1 MLIKEEKNFL
11 FLWYFFVY
19 NSYYSECIQDGD
31 DFLEQKFIRIFNLFK
46 NDVYRLS
53 YSYTKNISD
62 SDDIT
67 QNVFVKLYKHNE
79 ILKLDNISIKK
90 WLFKVTINECKTLLL
105 SSWKKKIIPFTEKEE
120 NTLYTKINDNNVL
133 EKVMQLPKKYRLVIF
148 LYYYENYSI
157 KEISE
162 ILNLTVT
169 NVQTI
174 ASRARNKLKEIIVE
188 DENE

>member
-1 MLIKEEKNFL
+1 MEK
-11 FLWYFFVY
+11 
-19 NSYYSECIQDGD
+19 Q
-31 DFLEQKFIRIFNLFK
+31 FIRIFNLFK

-79 ILKLDNISIKK
+79 VLELDDISIKK
-90 WLFKVTINECKTLLL
+90 WLFKVAINECKTLLL

-120 NTLYTKINDNNVL
+120 NTLYAKVNDNSIL
-133 EKVMQLPKKYRLVIF
+133 DQVMQLPKKYRLVIF

-157 KEISE
+157 KEIAE
-162 ILNLTVT
+162 ILNTTIT
-169 NVQTI
+169 NVQTML
-174 ASRARNKLKEIIVE
+174 SRARDKLKSIIRE

>member
-1 MLIKEEKNFL
+1 MEK
-11 FLWYFFVY
+11 
-19 NSYYSECIQDGD
+19 Q
-31 DFLEQKFIRIFNLFK
+31 FIRIFNLFK

-79 ILKLDNISIKK
+79 VLELDDISIKK
-90 WLFKVTINECKTLLL
+90 WLFKVTINECKSLLL

-120 NTLYTKINDNNVL
+120 NTLYAKINDNNIL
-133 EKVMQLPKKYRLVIF
+133 DQVMQLPKKYRLVIF
-148 LYYYENYSI
+148 LYYYENYST

-162 ILNLTVT
+162 ILNSTVT
-169 NVQTI
+169 NVQTML
-174 ASRARNKLKEIIVE
+174 SRARDKLKDIIRE

>member
-1 MLIKEEKNFL
+1 MHSN
-11 FLWYFFVY
+11 
-19 NSYYSECIQDGD
+19 GD
-31 DFLEQKFIRIFNLFK
+31 DFLEKQFIRIFNLFK
-46 NDVYRLS
+46 NDVYRLA

-79 ILKLDNISIKK
+79 ILELDNVNLKK

-105 SSWKKKIIPFTEKEE
+105 SSWKKKIVPFTEKEE
-120 NTLYTKINDNNVL
+120 NTLYTKINDNSVL
-133 EKVMQLPKKYRLVIF
+133 EVVMKLPKKYRLVIF
-148 LYYYENYSI
+148 LYYYENYNI

-174 ASRARNKLKEIIVE
+174 LYRGRDKLKDIIRE
-188 DENE
+188 DEDE

>member
-1 MLIKEEKNFL
+1 MEK
-11 FLWYFFVY
+11 
-19 NSYYSECIQDGD
+19 Q
-31 DFLEQKFIRIFNLFK
+31 FIRIFNLFK

-79 ILKLDNISIKK
+79 VLELDDISIKK
-90 WLFKVTINECKTLLL
+90 WLFKVTINECKSLLL

-120 NTLYTKINDNNVL
+120 NTLNAKINDSNVL
-133 EKVMQLPKKYRLVIF
+133 DQVMQLPKKYRLVIF
-148 LYYYENYSI
+148 LYYYENYST

-162 ILNLTVT
+162 VLNITIT
-169 NVQTI
+169 NVQTML
-174 ASRARNKLKEIIVE
+174 SRARDKLKKIIRE
-188 DENE
+188 DEDE

>member
-1 MLIKEEKNFL
+1 MEK
-11 FLWYFFVY
+11 
-19 NSYYSECIQDGD
+19 Q
-31 DFLEQKFIRIFNLFK
+31 FIRIFNLFK
-46 NDVYRLS
+46 NDVYRLA

-79 ILKLDNISIKK
+79 ILELDNVNLKK

-105 SSWKKKIIPFTEKEE
+105 SSWKKKIVPFTEKEE
-120 NTLYTKINDNNVL
+120 NTLYTKINDNSVL
-133 EKVMQLPKKYRLVIF
+133 EVVMKLPKKYRLVIF
-148 LYYYENYSI
+148 LYYYENYNI

-174 ASRARNKLKEIIVE
+174 LYRGRDKLKDIIRE
-188 DENE
+188 DEDE

>member
-79 ILKLDNISIKK
+79 VLELDDISIKK
-90 WLFKVTINECKTLLL
+90 WLFKVTINECKSLLL

-120 NTLYTKINDNNVL
+120 NTLYVKVNDNSIL
-133 EKVMQLPKKYRLVIF
+133 DQVMQLPKKYRLVIF
-148 LYYYENYSI
+148 LYYYENYNT

>member
-1 MLIKEEKNFL
+1 MEK
-11 FLWYFFVY
+11 
-19 NSYYSECIQDGD
+19 Q
-31 DFLEQKFIRIFNLFK
+31 FIRIFNLFK

-79 ILKLDNISIKK
+79 VLELDDISIKK
-90 WLFKVTINECKTLLL
+90 WLFKVTINECKSLLL

-120 NTLYTKINDNNVL
+120 NALYAKINDNNVL
-133 EKVMQLPKKYRLVIF
+133 DKVMQLPKKYRLVIF
-148 LYYYENYSI
+148 LYYYENYST

-162 ILNLTVT
+162 VLNITIT
-169 NVQTI
+169 NVQTML
-174 ASRARNKLKEIIVE
+174 SRARDKLKSIIRE

>member
-79 ILKLDNISIKK
+79 ILKLDDISIKK

-105 SSWKKKIIPFTEKEE
+105 SSSKKKIIPFTEKEE
-120 NTLYTKINDNNVL
+120 NTLYTKIYDNNVL
-133 EKVMQLPKKYRLVIF
+133 EKVMQLPKKNRLVIF

-174 ASRARNKLKEIIVE
+174 ASRARNKLKEIIME

>member
-1 MLIKEEKNFL
+1 MEK
-11 FLWYFFVY
+11 
-19 NSYYSECIQDGD
+19 Q
-31 DFLEQKFIRIFNLFK
+31 FIRIFNLFK

-79 ILKLDNISIKK
+79 VLELDDISIKK
-90 WLFKVTINECKTLLL
+90 WLFKVTINECKSLLL

-120 NTLYTKINDNNVL
+120 NTLNAKINDSNVL
-133 EKVMQLPKKYRLVIF
+133 DQVMQLPKKYRLVIF
-148 LYYYENYSI
+148 LYYYENYST

-162 ILNLTVT
+162 VLNITIT
-169 NVQTI
+169 NVQTML
-174 ASRARNKLKEIIVE
+174 SRARDKLKSIIRE

>member
-1 MLIKEEKNFL
+1 MEK
-11 FLWYFFVY
+11 
-19 NSYYSECIQDGD
+19 Q
-31 DFLEQKFIRIFNLFK
+31 FIRIFNLFK

-79 ILKLDNISIKK
+79 VLELDDISIKK
-90 WLFKVTINECKTLLL
+90 WLFKVTINECKSLLL

-120 NTLYTKINDNNVL
+120 NTLYAKINDNNIL
-133 EKVMQLPKKYRLVIF
+133 DQVMQLPKKYRLVIF
-148 LYYYENYSI
+148 LYYYENYST

-162 ILNLTVT
+162 VLNITIT
-169 NVQTI
+169 NVQTML
-174 ASRARNKLKEIIVE
+174 SRARDKLKSIIRE

>member
-1 MLIKEEKNFL
+1 MEK
-11 FLWYFFVY
+11 
-19 NSYYSECIQDGD
+19 Q
-31 DFLEQKFIRIFNLFK
+31 FIRIFNLFK

-79 ILKLDNISIKK
+79 VLELDDISIKK
-90 WLFKVTINECKTLLL
+90 WLFKVTINECKSLLL

-120 NTLYTKINDNNVL
+120 NTLYAKVNENSIL
-133 EKVMQLPKKYRLVIF
+133 EQVMQLPKKYRLVIF
-148 LYYYENYSI
+148 LYYYENYNT

-162 ILNLTVT
+162 ILNITIT
-169 NVQTI
+169 NVQTML
-174 ASRARNKLKEIIVE
+174 SRAREKLKKIIRE
-188 DENE
+188 DEDE

>member
-1 MLIKEEKNFL
+1 M
-11 FLWYFFVY
+11 
-19 NSYYSECIQDGD
+19 
-31 DFLEQKFIRIFNLFK
+31 EQKFIRIFNLFK

-174 ASRARNKLKEIIVE
+174 ASRARNKLKEIIME

>member
-1 MLIKEEKNFL
+1 MEK
-11 FLWYFFVY
+11 
-19 NSYYSECIQDGD
+19 Q
-31 DFLEQKFIRIFNLFK
+31 FIRIFNLFK

-79 ILKLDNISIKK
+79 VLELDDISIKK
-90 WLFKVTINECKTLLL
+90 WLFKVTINECKSLLL

-120 NTLYTKINDNNVL
+120 NTLYAKINDNNIL
-133 EKVMQLPKKYRLVIF
+133 DQVMQLPKKYRLVIF
-148 LYYYENYSI
+148 LYYYENYST

-162 ILNLTVT
+162 VLNITIT
-169 NVQTI
+169 NVQTML
-174 ASRARNKLKEIIVE
+174 SRAREKLKKIIRE
-188 DENE
+188 DEDE

>member
-1 MLIKEEKNFL
+1 M
-11 FLWYFFVY
+11 
-19 NSYYSECIQDGD
+19 
-31 DFLEQKFIRIFNLFK
+31 EQKFIRIFNLFK

>member
-1 MLIKEEKNFL
+1 MEK
-11 FLWYFFVY
+11 
-19 NSYYSECIQDGD
+19 Q
-31 DFLEQKFIRIFNLFK
+31 FIRIFNLFK

-79 ILKLDNISIKK
+79 VLELDDISIKK
-90 WLFKVTINECKTLLL
+90 WLFKVTINECKSLLL

-120 NTLYTKINDNNVL
+120 HTLYAKVNENSIL
-133 EKVMQLPKKYRLVIF
+133 EQVMQLPKKYRLVIF
-148 LYYYENYSI
+148 LYYYENYKT

-162 ILNLTVT
+162 ILNITIT
-169 NVQTI
+169 NVQTML
-174 ASRARNKLKEIIVE
+174 SRAREKLKKIIRE
-188 DENE
+188 DEDE

>member
-1 MLIKEEKNFL
+1 MEK
-11 FLWYFFVY
+11 
-19 NSYYSECIQDGD
+19 Q
-31 DFLEQKFIRIFNLFK
+31 FIRIFNLFK

-79 ILKLDNISIKK
+79 VLELDDISIKK
-90 WLFKVTINECKTLLL
+90 WLFKVAINECKTLLL

-120 NTLYTKINDNNVL
+120 NTLYVKVNDNSIL
-133 EKVMQLPKKYRLVIF
+133 DQVMQLPKKYRLVIF
-148 LYYYENYSI
+148 LYYYENYNT

-162 ILNLTVT
+162 ILNSTVT
-169 NVQTI
+169 NVQTML
-174 ASRARNKLKEIIVE
+174 SRARDKLKDIIRE

>member
-1 MLIKEEKNFL
+1 MEK
-11 FLWYFFVY
+11 
-19 NSYYSECIQDGD
+19 Q
-31 DFLEQKFIRIFNLFK
+31 FIRIFNLFK

-79 ILKLDNISIKK
+79 VLELDDISIKK
-90 WLFKVTINECKTLLL
+90 WLFKVTINECKSLLL

-120 NTLYTKINDNNVL
+120 NTLYAKVNENSIL
-133 EKVMQLPKKYRLVIF
+133 EQVMQLPKKYRLVIF
-148 LYYYENYSI
+148 LYYYENYKT

-162 ILNLTVT
+162 ILNITIT
-169 NVQTI
+169 NVQTML
-174 ASRARNKLKEIIVE
+174 SRAREKLKKIIRE
-188 DENE
+188 DEDE